1 MLNRRKFLKF
11 SLGIGATLGAA
22 PALASVVP
30 PAGERRI
37 ALYNTHTGESLRAT
51 YWAEGEY
58 QASEIAALDRLLR
71 DHRSG
76 AVTAMDPRLFD
87 LLHDLQQVT
96 GRRGTFHI
104 ISGYRSPATNARMR
118 REGRGVA
125 EHSLHTR
132 GQAIDIRLAGLN
144 LGDLHRAA
152 LSLRRGGVGHYPRS
166 NFIHVDTGRVR
177 AW

>member
-1 MLNRRKFLKF
+1 MLSRRKFLKL
-11 SLGIGATLGAA
+11 SLGIGAALGTA
-22 PALASVVP
+22 PVLARVAP
-30 PAGERRI
+30 PAGERSL
-37 ALYNTHTGESLRAT
+37 ALLNTHTGESLKAV

-58 QASEIAALDRLLR
+58 QADELAALDRLLR

-76 AVTAMDPRLFD
+76 DVTVMDRRLFD
-87 LLHDLQQVT
+87 LLHDLQRVT
-96 GRRGTFHI
+96 GRSGPFQI
-104 ISGYRSPATNARMR
+104 ISGYRSPATNARLR
-118 REGRGVA
+118 RDGRGVA

-132 GQAIDIRLAGLN
+132 GQAIDIRFSGLALN
-144 LGDLHRAA
+144 DLHRAA